1 MELPPFPE
9 CRLDHRSNWFRATN
23 EEFSVR
29 HEFWGEMM
37 ESNYR
42 QYCIRWLPFLV
53 LLLVEPFSFFSIF

>member
-9 CRLDHRSNWFRATN
+9 CRLDHRRNWFRATN

-37 ESNYR
+37 PIQILAFTSNSSVA
-42 QYCIRWLPFLV
+42 WNN
-53 LLLVEPFSFFSIF
+53 IFKHP